1 MRPTNIEKQLCLVLG
16 KYTGYRKSIAD
27 PNLQESFC
35 QTLVGG
41 GGWQGEGGWQGGGQV
56 QGYK

>member
-1 MRPTNIEKQLCLVLG
+1 MG